1 MVKKLSIMAKFH
13 KNINFLFCFVKLIN
27 SGDVWVENFF
37 LNLDFIFNV
46 FYILRCHFG
55 FAKNLDSNSLVCKLM
70 DSFIDFGIWAHA
82 KLLAWSKSE
91 NLRI

>member
-1 MVKKLSIMAKFH
+1 MVKKLSVVAKFH
-13 KNINFLFCFVKLIN
+13 KNIYFFFCFIKLIN
-27 SGDVWVENFF
+27 SGNVRVENCF
-37 LNLDFIFNV
+37 LNLDLVFNV

-55 FAKNLDSNSLVCKLM
+55 FAKDLNSNSLVCELM